1 MPERRPRA
9 LPALTALL
17 LTADAA
23 AQQPGQMS
31 QGDAAAVVVQEM
43 NRAYAI
49 SAQAL
54 GACQQSKMELEKQIA
69 DLKAQLAK
77 GKD

>member
-1 MPERRPRA
+1 
-9 LPALTALL
+9 
-17 LTADAA
+17 
-23 AQQPGQMS
+23 MS